1 MRNFHYR
8 DRHVFRKLYI
18 QYVRPHLEFATPVW
32 APWTAGDKKVL
43 EQVQITAVGMV
54 SGLQGNTYE
63 ERCEELGLETLEQRR
78 ERQDLVLAYKVLQDK
93 EAWAKDMFCK
103 IPVREGMGT
112 RGTADKNTLVVQR
125 ARLDLRKN
133 SFGIRAA
140 ESWNKV
146 EANAREAKSVNAFK
160 KAI

>member
-1 MRNFHYR
+1 
-8 DRHVFRKLYI
+8 
-18 QYVRPHLEFATPVW
+18 
-32 APWTAGDKKVL
+32 
-43 EQVQITAVGMV
+43 MV

-78 ERQDLVLAYKVLQDK
+78 ERQDLVLAYKVLQD
-93 EAWAKDMFCK
+93 EETWAKDMFCK